1 MVKKQTGMPSAR
13 AAPKQQPGT
22 KAFTMRHLWRMT
34 LWAAAAA
41 CALLIAVLAGRNE
54 AGAERIASVFS
65 SGHREARVAAAE
77 HPFDAKAETR
87 RLADAIHDLGAENA
101 QLRTKLAEI
110 EQNMN
115 DITGSVTKQIAAVK
129 AAATGPWPA
138 EAKPEPITAAD
149 IASIMA
155 PAAGLETP
163 APSPPQTSPVSAP
176 PAEPQASTDLPP
188 IAPPPVK
195 PHEFGVDMGNAL
207 SIQVLHARWLGI
219 RSAHAQLFAGLTPTV
234 TLREIPKTKRIELHL
249 VVGPLASSAAAA
261 RLCLELAPYRLYC
274 HPTVLESGRV
284 ALQ

>member
-1 MVKKQTGMPSAR
+1 
-13 AAPKQQPGT
+13 
-22 KAFTMRHLWRMT
+22 MRHLWRMT

-138 EAKPEPITAAD
+138 DAKPEPITAAD

-188 IAPPPVK
+188 IAPPSSK
-195 PHEFGVDMGNAL
+195 AARIRGRHGQRFVDL
-207 SIQVLHARWLGI
+207 
-219 RSAHAQLFAGLTPTV
+219 
-234 TLREIPKTKRIELHL
+234 
-249 VVGPLASSAAAA
+249 SAARALAWYPLRACTALCRFDANRDTA
-261 RLCLELAPYRLYC
+261 RNSQNQA
-274 HPTVLESGRV
+274 HRV
-284 ALQ
+284 ASRGRPLGKFRGGGATLS

>member
-1 MVKKQTGMPSAR
+1 MVKKQAGTSSAR
-13 AAPKQQPGT
+13 AAPRQQPGT
-22 KAFTMRHLWRMT
+22 NKAFTMRHLWRMT

-129 AAATGPWPA
+129 AAGPWPA
-138 EAKPEPITAAD
+138 DAKPEPVTAAD

-163 APSPPQTSPVSAP
+163 APSAPQTSPVSAQ
-176 PAEPQASTDLPP
+176 PAEPQASPDLPP

-249 VVGPLASSAAAA
+249 VVGPMVSSAAAA
-261 RLCLELAPYRLYC
+261 RLCLELAPYGLYC
-274 HPTVLESGRV
+274 HPTVLEPGGV